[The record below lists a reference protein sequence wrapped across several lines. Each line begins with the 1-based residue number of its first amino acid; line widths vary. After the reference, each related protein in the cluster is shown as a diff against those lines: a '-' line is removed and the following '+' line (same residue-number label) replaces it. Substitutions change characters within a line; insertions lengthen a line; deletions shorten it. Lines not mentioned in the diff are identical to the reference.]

1 MSVVESDDVVESEEA
16 AAADLLIPAD
26 RRRSSGWLRRLFGAL
41 LGVSTAEYIIIA
53 TGTGLSVAGALRYGV
68 TPKIV
73 ATFEA
78 LAVALKH

>member
-1 MSVVESDDVVESEEA
+1 MSVIESDGVVKSEDVA
-16 AAADLLIPAD
+16 PADLLMPAA
-26 RRRSSGWLRRLFGAL
+26 RRRSSGWLRRVLGAL
-41 LGVSTAEYIIIA
+41 LAVVTAQYIIVA
-53 TGTGLSVAGALRYGV
+53 VGAGLSVAGALRYGV